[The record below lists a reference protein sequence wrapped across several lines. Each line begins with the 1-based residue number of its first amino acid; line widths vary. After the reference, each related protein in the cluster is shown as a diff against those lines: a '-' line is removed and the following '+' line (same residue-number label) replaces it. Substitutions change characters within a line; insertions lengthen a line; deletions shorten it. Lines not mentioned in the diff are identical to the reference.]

1 MSTFNSY
8 QSGLHN
14 VGSFQV
20 SSSPYATASLDINP
34 GPDFAS
40 DPVVLQIKFDR
51 VSKFIIVKNEVSV
64 DLDDAPL
71 RVGFSEN
78 GVKGTNYIVL
88 FNDENFTADYKVS
101 RVYLMAHTAVSSSA
115 SVTAGMT
122 GIHSNQ
128 LEHNWSGSLGVG

>member
-1 MSTFNSY
+1 MATFNSY

-40 DPVVLQIKFDR
+40 SPVVLQIDFDR
-51 VSKFIIVKNEVSV
+51 VSKFIVIKNEVSV

-88 FNDENFTADYKVS
+88 FNDENFTAE
-101 RVYLMAHTAVSSSA
+101 ATASCPP
-115 SVTAGMT
+115 
-122 GIHSNQ
+122 
-128 LEHNWSGSLGVG
+128 

>member
-40 DPVVLQIKFDR
+40 DPVVLQIDFDR

-64 DLDDAPL
+64 DLADAPL
-71 RVGFSEN
+71 RLGFSEN

-88 FNDENFTADYKVS
+88 FNDESFTAD
-101 RVYLMAHTAVSSSA
+101 YLMAHTAVSSSA
-115 SVTAGMT
+115 SVIAGMT
-122 GIHSNQ
+122 GIHKNQ
-128 LEHNWSGSLGVG
+128 LEHNWTGSLGVG